1 VSTAGGRESPG
12 FSRGEE
18 VNSRRD
24 IAATFEQLVVSGK
37 VRAAYDHYV
46 SPDYIHHNP
55 WFTGDRESLILGLE
69 NSAAEFS
76 DKEYDVQRVLED
88 GDLVAVHS
96 RLRPMPQM
104 PEMALV
110 HIYRF
115 EGDKIAEEWDLA
127 QTLPDDSPNANGL
140 F

>member
-1 VSTAGGRESPG
+1 MT
-12 FSRGEE
+12 
-18 VNSRRD
+18 SRRD
-24 IAATFEQLVVSGK
+24 IATTFEQLVVSGK
-37 VRAAYDHYV
+37 VRAAYDRYA

-55 WFTGDRESLILGLE
+55 WFEGDRESLILGLE
-69 NSAAEFS
+69 NSAAEFA
-76 DKEYDVQRVLED
+76 DKAYDVQRVLED

-104 PEMALV
+104 PEMAIV

-127 QTLPDDSPNANGL
+127 QPLPDDSPNAYGL